1 MMVYIGMLYF
11 SQMFLCLRCH
21 QGLMRMT
28 VRVLPVVGKTRPI
41 HRMYR
46 QHWPRLSPL
55 VNAIADNTRFLCE
68 MVGNQF

>member
-1 MMVYIGMLYF
+1 
-11 SQMFLCLRCH
+11 
-21 QGLMRMT
+21 MT